1 MAKSLSLSA
10 AAALTGKSKS
20 VISKSLK
27 SGELSGSKN
36 TNGQY
41 EIDRSELNRVYGVA
55 IKKNDTKNE
64 RTTLRTT
71 ENPSKEPQKHT
82 DFNTL
87 QSDVDAA
94 VELATLRAR
103 LDVLE
108 GQGGLIETLH
118 NTANR
123 AEDRA
128 ERAEDRANRAEERE
142 RGLLTDQRA
151 KPRGW
156 WPWNTSK

>member
-1 MAKSLSLSA
+1 MAKLLSLSA

-36 TNGQY
+36 TKGQY
-41 EIDRSELNRVYGVA
+41 EIDRSELNRVYGVT
-55 IKKNDTKNE
+55 IQKNVGKNE
-64 RTTLRTT
+64 RTTSRTN
-71 ENPSKEPQKHT
+71 ENPPKELPKRP
-82 DFNTL
+82 DINTL

-128 ERAEDRANRAEERE
+128 ERAEDRAERAEERE
-142 RGLLTDQRA
+142 RGLLTDQRV
-151 KPRGW
+151 KPRSW
-156 WPWNTSK
+156 WPFTR